1 MFGSTRDIN
10 KHIKGKN
17 RFLNAYCWVFYGC
30 CFPSPFC
37 LTVGIVFNEE
47 NYMKWFIKLFIPK
60 PKALANMT
68 AEAIAKV
75 INESNKTDIIKQYN
89 GYAVKLTELQTFIVK
104 LLEDGKID
112 DSEKAK
118 IAKML
123 TPIATKIMEA
133 I

>member
-1 MFGSTRDIN
+1 
-10 KHIKGKN
+10 
-17 RFLNAYCWVFYGC
+17 
-30 CFPSPFC
+30 
-37 LTVGIVFNEE
+37 
-47 NYMKWFIKLFIPK
+47 MKWFIKLFIPK